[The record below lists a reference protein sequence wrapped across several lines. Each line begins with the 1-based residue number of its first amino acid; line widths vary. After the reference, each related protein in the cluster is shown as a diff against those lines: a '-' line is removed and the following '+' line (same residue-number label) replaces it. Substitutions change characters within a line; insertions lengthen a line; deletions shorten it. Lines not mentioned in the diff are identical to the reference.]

1 MAKFRYKMQSIL
13 NIKLKMET
21 QAKQEFAMAKLALDE
36 EEQKLEALY
45 QRKRG
50 YEKEAEGLLT
60 GGLHVQDIRDNKAAI
75 LKMDEYIKEQKVRVQ
90 IAETAVERA
99 RLKLQEVMRERKTQ
113 ETLRDKAFE
122 EFMREENRKESK
134 EIDELTS
141 YTYGQKVSEA

>member
-13 NIKLKMET
+13 DIKLKMET
-21 QAKQEFAMAKLALDE
+21 QAKQEFARAKMALDE
-36 EEQKLEALY
+36 EEEKLEALY
-45 QRKRG
+45 QRKRE
-50 YEKEAEGLLT
+50 YEEKAASLLT
-60 GGLHVQDIRDNKAAI
+60 GGLHVQDIRENKAAL
-75 LKMDEYIKEQKVRVQ
+75 LKMDEYIKEQKVRIQ
-90 IAETAVERA
+90 IAETALERA

-122 EFMREENRKESK
+122 EFVREENRKESK

>member
-21 QAKQEFAMAKLALDE
+21 QAKQEFAMAKLALDDE
-36 EEQKLEALY
+36 EEKLEALY

-50 YEKEAEGLLT
+50 YEEEAESLLT
-60 GGLHVQDIRDNKAAI
+60 GGLHVQDIRENKAA
-75 LKMDEYIKEQKVRVQ
+75 LMKMDEYIKEQKVRIQ
-90 IAETAVERA
+90 IAEAALERA

-113 ETLRDKAFE
+113 ETLRDKAYE

>member
-36 EEQKLEALY
+36 EEEKLAALY
-45 QRKRG
+45 LRKQG
-50 YEKEAEGLLT
+50 YEKEAEKLLT
-60 GGLHVQDIRDNKAAI
+60 GGLRVQDIRDNKAA
-75 LKMDEYIKEQKVRVQ
+75 LMKMDEYIKEQKVRIQ
-90 IAETAVERA
+90 IAEAAVERA

-113 ETLRDKAFE
+113 ETLRDKAYE
-122 EFMREENRKESK
+122 EFLREENRKESK

>member
-13 NIKLKMET
+13 DVKLKMET
-21 QAKQEFAMAKLALDE
+21 QAKQEFALTKLALDE
-36 EEQKLEALY
+36 EEEKLEALF

-50 YEKEAEGLLT
+50 YEKEAERLLT
-60 GGLHVQDIRDNKAAI
+60 GGLHVQDIRENKAALI
-75 LKMDEYIKEQKVRVQ
+75 KMDDYIKEQKVRIQ
-90 IAETAVERA
+90 IAEAAVERA

-113 ETLRDKAFE
+113 ETLREKAFE

>member
-13 NIKLKMET
+13 DVKLKMET
-21 QAKQEFAMAKLALDE
+21 QAKQEFALAKLALDE
-36 EEQKLEALY
+36 EEEKLEALF

-50 YEKEAEGLLT
+50 YEEEAERLLT
-60 GGLHVQDIRDNKAAI
+60 GGLHVQDIRENKAALI
-75 LKMDEYIKEQKVRVQ
+75 KMDEYIKEQKVRIQ
-90 IAETAVERA
+90 IAEAAVERA

-113 ETLRDKAFE
+113 ETLREKAFE